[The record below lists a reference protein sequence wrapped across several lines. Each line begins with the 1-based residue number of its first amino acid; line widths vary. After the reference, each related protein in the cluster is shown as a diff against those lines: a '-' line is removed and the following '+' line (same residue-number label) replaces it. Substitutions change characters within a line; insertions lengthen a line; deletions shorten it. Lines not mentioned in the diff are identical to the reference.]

1 MRWAFSAKMDLE
13 TSQTSPNWN
22 WNQLKNIQK
31 SGNCLIKTGKLVFMA
46 PKEGKNRKNPVS

>member
-1 MRWAFSAKMDLE
+1 MDLE
-13 TSQTSPNWN
+13 TSQTSPSWN

-46 PKEGKNRKNPVS
+46 SKEGKNRKNPVS